1 MHEASRS
8 PGVVCGRSCRVAL
21 LGDSHTAGFAYFSGP
36 KISYPSD
43 TCNTFNSIMCRGS
56 YPDVLQGLLGPDAN
70 VTVFAKGGQS
80 AVGLLPPSECAPAL
94 KAHAKTAVLVR
105 CMKALAASAALTS
118 VAAFDPHVI
127 VVGYGTNDAS
137 DLALNRTGII
147 SKENGYRAKDWR
159 VMQQTSTTI
168 QLLVDA
174 LRDHKP
180 SALRSILLLEP
191 PLTMSES
198 PVLRLPSATTRD
210 ACLEGYRNSTIVEAG
225 VLHVVFDTAND
236 DCSCASYHRCRWHP
250 MFQNP
255 MGCWMLE
262 HCTACGP
269 GERIVR
275 GDDKNGTMEVKGC
288 IRADALVSVRSGVR
302 EASTIKHVP
311 IIPLPIAA
319 VWRNYVDTIHLNAIS
334 AAAMACHVLEAL
346 RSEDLPPCANA
357 THCDAV
363 KSFCTTVV
371 EHTTQASRTSYT
383 INERKELLNLEMRVF
398 FGVQPKVVLHRHG
411 LGIQSVPAA
420 RTQVVRVAAPP
431 YS

>member
-1 MHEASRS
+1 MR
-8 PGVVCGRSCRVAL
+8 PYRVAL
-21 LGDSHTAGFAYFSGP
+21 LGDSHTAGFAYYSGP
-36 KISYPSD
+36 EISYPSD

-94 KAHAKTAVLVR
+94 KAHAQKAVLVR

-127 VVGYGTNDAS
+127 VIGYGTNDAS
-137 DLALNRTGII
+137 DLALNLTGII
-147 SKENGYRAKDWR
+147 SKENSYRAKDWR
-159 VMQQTSTTI
+159 VLQQTSTTM

-180 SALRSILLLEP
+180 SASILLLEP

-210 ACLEGYRNSTIVEAG
+210 ACLEGYRNSTTLEAG
-225 VLHVVFDTAND
+225 DLHVVFDTAND

-250 MFQNP
+250 MFEYP
-255 MGCWMLE
+255 MGCWRLE

-302 EASTIKHVP
+302 EAATIKHLP

-371 EHTTQASRTSYT
+371 ERTTQASRTSYT
-383 INERKELLNLEMRVF
+383 INELKELLNLEMRVF